1 MVVEGAEVPEKAVM
15 QAELRRLLPEQFV
28 PRRYYRAEEL
38 PRTAGGK
45 IRRVAVAELVAA
57 GGAERL

>member
-1 MVVEGAEVPEKAVM
+1 M

-28 PRRYYRAEEL
+28 PRRYYRADEL

-45 IRRVAVAELVAA
+45 IRRVAVAELVEA